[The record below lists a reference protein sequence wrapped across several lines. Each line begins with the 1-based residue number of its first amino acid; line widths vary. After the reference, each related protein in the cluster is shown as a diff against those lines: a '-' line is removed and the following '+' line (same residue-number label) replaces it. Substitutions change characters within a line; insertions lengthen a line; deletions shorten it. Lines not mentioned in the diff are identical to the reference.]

1 MTTLLAATA
10 SAQEPGTYDVAAV
23 RADFPVLSRQIGGR
37 PLVYLDNASSSHK
50 PRQVLDAERDFVE
63 QHYSNVHRGV
73 HTLSQEATDAYEAAR
88 DTVARFLSA
97 PDSNG
102 VVFTK
107 NATEAYNLVAYSFS
121 NSAAGSRFALG
132 PGDEVCVTEMEHHS
146 NLVPWQMLC
155 ERTGATLR
163 WIPLTDDGRLDL
175 TDLDSLV
182 NERTKVLAFVH
193 VSNILGTEN
202 PVDVLVARARAVGAL
217 TLLDGAQSAPHQPV
231 DVVALGVDFFVL
243 TGHKML
249 APSGV
254 GVLWGRR
261 ELLDAMPPF
270 LGGGSMIEV
279 VQMSGSTYAPAPERF
294 EAGTPVISQAVALAA
309 ACDYLQAIG
318 LDQVLAHEQ
327 ALTARLIA
335 GIHDLD
341 GVRIIGPDSL
351 QDRGAAVSFA
361 IEGVHP
367 HDVGQSLDE
376 LGIAVRVGHHCAAPV
391 CRRYGVP
398 ATTRA
403 SSYLYNTPEE
413 IDALLEGITSVQR
426 FWSA

>member
-1 MTTLLAATA
+1 MTALLTPPT
-10 SAQEPGTYDVAAV
+10 SYDVEAV
-23 RADFPVLSRQIGGR
+23 RADFPVLGREVGGR

-50 PRQVLDAERDFVE
+50 PRQVLDAERAFVE

-88 DTVARFLSA
+88 GTVASFLGA
-97 PDSNG
+97 PDSSE

-107 NATEAYNLVAYSFS
+107 NATEAYNLVAYSFG
-121 NSAAGSRFALG
+121 NAKAGERFAVG

-163 WIPLTDDGRLDL
+163 WIPLTDEGRLDL
-175 TDLDSLV
+175 TDLDTLV

-193 VSNILGTEN
+193 VSNILGTAN
-202 PVDVLVARARAVGAL
+202 PVGTLVARAREVGAYV
-217 TLLDGAQSAPHQPV
+217 LLDGAQSAPHQAV
-231 DVVALGVDFFVL
+231 DVQALGVDFFVA

-249 APSGV
+249 APTGV

-279 VQMSGSTYAPAPERF
+279 VSMGGSTYAPAPERF
-294 EAGTPVISQAVALAA
+294 EAGTPVISQAVALGA
-309 ACDYLQAIG
+309 ACDYLREVG
-318 LDQVLAHEQ
+318 LDRITAHEQ
-327 ALTARLIA
+327 VLTARLLE
-335 GIHDLD
+335 GLRTLP
-341 GVRIIGPDSL
+341 GVTVIGPDSM
-351 QDRGAAVSFA
+351 QSRGSSVSFA
-361 IEGVHP
+361 VEGVHP

-403 SSYLYNTPEE
+403 SSYLYNTEGE
-413 IDALLEGITSVQR
+413 IDALVEGIATVQR
-426 FWSA
+426 FWR

>member
-1 MTTLLAATA
+1 MTSLLAAT
-10 SAQEPGTYDVAAV
+10 SYDVDAV
-23 RADFPVLSRQIGGR
+23 RADFPVLSRTIGGR

-50 PRQVLDAERDFVE
+50 PRQVLDAERAFVE

-88 DTVARFLSA
+88 TRVARFLHANS
-97 PDSNG
+97 DRE

-107 NATEAYNLVAYSFS
+107 NATEAYNLVAYSFG
-121 NSAAGSRFALG
+121 NAKAGSRFALG

-175 TDLDSLV
+175 SDLETLV

-193 VSNILGTEN
+193 VSNILGTAN
-202 PVDVLVARARAVGAL
+202 PVETLVARAKQVGAL

-231 DVVALGVDFFVL
+231 DVTALDVDFFVL

-254 GVLWGRR
+254 GVLWGRQ

-279 VQMSGSTYAPAPERF
+279 VQMGGSTYAPAPERF

-309 ACDYLQAIG
+309 ACDYLDGIG
-318 LDQVLAHEQ
+318 LDRVLAHEQ
-327 ALTARLIA
+327 ALTAQLIE
-335 GIHDLD
+335 GIRALD
-341 GVRIIGPDSL
+341 GVRVIGPDSM
-351 QDRGAAVSFA
+351 QMRGAAVSFA
-361 IEGVHP
+361 IDGVHP

-403 SSYLYNTPEE
+403 SSYLYNTEAE
-413 IDALLEGITSVQR
+413 IDALLEGISTVQR
-426 FWSA
+426 FWSR